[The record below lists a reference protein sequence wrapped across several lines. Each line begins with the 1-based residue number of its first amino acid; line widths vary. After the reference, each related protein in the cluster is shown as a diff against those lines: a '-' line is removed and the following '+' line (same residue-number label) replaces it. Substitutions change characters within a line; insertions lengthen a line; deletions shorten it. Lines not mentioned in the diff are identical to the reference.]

1 MLLLVIVP
9 RGPPWR
15 HGGRAG
21 VWLWRHHD
29 RLMTFVKGTGGL
41 GFGDRRRD
49 ALAQHRDAP
58 LLLIP
63 PPPLILAP
71 HHVHRRPGPPEAQVE
86 AFLLHVQST
95 HRHWRTR
102 SSSPRRAGS
111 CAASPSPAP
120 LSSATAPSL
129 ERDLAPPPPLTR
141 RW

>member
-1 MLLLVIVP
+1 
-9 RGPPWR
+9 
-15 HGGRAG
+15 
-21 VWLWRHHD
+21 
-29 RLMTFVKGTGGL
+29 MTFVKGTGGL

-95 HRHWRTR
+95 HRHCRTR

-141 RW
+141 RWLKQGGAAGEQDGTAALDSPS